1 MDVAELGV
9 AATPRAEG
17 EDDSDGQACRAS
29 QAFGTPMCT
38 ELLDFL
44 SGMFMC
50 MQLGGH
56 KQESSKPGYLCST
69 II

>member
-38 ELLDFL
+38 ELLEFL
-44 SGMFMC
+44 HVYVHA
-50 MQLGGH
+50 LGGH